1 MHHVLLFKITKL
13 LNLISFTKFIFKLS
27 FYLLQDES
35 IVRVQKSL
43 DVVTAELR
51 VAPATPSVIPTVDL
65 TPAENKAKLATL
77 RLMT

>member
-1 MHHVLLFKITKL
+1 M
-13 LNLISFTKFIFKLS
+13 
-27 FYLLQDES
+27 
-35 IVRVQKSL
+35 RVQKSL

-51 VAPATPSVIPTVDL
+51 VAPATPSVTPTVDL